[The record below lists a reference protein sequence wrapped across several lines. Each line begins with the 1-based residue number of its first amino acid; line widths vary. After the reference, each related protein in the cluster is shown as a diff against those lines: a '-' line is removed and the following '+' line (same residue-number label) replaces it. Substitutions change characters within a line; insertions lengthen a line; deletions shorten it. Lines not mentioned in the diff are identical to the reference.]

1 MERKKLWLLPRSNE
15 VDLKEMD
22 GECGPGLADGFGFM
36 SRCRRFGGTGV
47 CIPQGEDGG
56 VF

>member
-1 MERKKLWLLPRSNE
+1 